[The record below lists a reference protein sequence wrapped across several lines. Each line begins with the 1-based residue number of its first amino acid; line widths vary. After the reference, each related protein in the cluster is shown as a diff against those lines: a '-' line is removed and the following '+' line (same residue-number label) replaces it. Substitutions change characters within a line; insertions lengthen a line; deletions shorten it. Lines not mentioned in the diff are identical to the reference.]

1 MNAPQRSRWGLN
13 SLGSTIR
20 RPLFTSVSVV
30 AGRRGD
36 GGNQVAVVNG
46 AGRQDMDERRMR

>member
-36 GGNQVAVVNG
+36 GGNQVAVVNR